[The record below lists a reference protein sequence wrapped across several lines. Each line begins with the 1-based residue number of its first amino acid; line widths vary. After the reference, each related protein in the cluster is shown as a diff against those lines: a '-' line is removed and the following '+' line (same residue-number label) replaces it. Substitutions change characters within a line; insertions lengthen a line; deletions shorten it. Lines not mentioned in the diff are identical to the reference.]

1 MSNWFLRHDSE
12 LTVLL
17 WPPQSPGPN
26 LIKHL
31 WYVVEQLTT
40 YVCTGDKS
48 AATVWSCQNAPKSQR
63 NVQNTLLNRCH
74 KESKQCWRQKGVQ
87 LLTSFNYWSG
97 WWVYFCKFIS
107 DICFWKTYVTTMDL
121 FETDRDKER
130 KKGERL
136 GTLYSGLD
144 PWSNDANIWLVASP
158 TSVLGRRVRPTVEPQ
173 FQEEQCRFCC
183 KYETVGHVIFL
194 TKVL

>member
-1 MSNWFLRHDSE
+1 MASVTRSESNKKPLVCGGTINHIYMYRWQICSNCVIMSKCTKISKKYLE
-12 LTVLL
+12 
-17 WPPQSPGPN
+17 
-26 LIKHL
+26 HL
-31 WYVVEQLTT
+31 VE
-40 YVCTGDKS
+40 
-48 AATVWSCQNAPKSQR
+48 
-63 NVQNTLLNRCH
+63 CH

-87 LLTSFNYWSG
+87 VLTSFNYWSG

-144 PWSNDANIWLVASP
+144 PWSNDANIWVVTSP
-158 TSVLGRRVRPTVEPQ
+158 TSVLGRRVRPTVEPR
-173 FQEEQCRFCC
+173 FQDEQCRFCC
-183 KYETVGHVIFL
+183 KYETVGHVFFL